1 MKEDTNKAPALIYT
15 SQCGAF
21 CVVAEEDLG
30 TKPVR
35 ITYSYGE
42 LSIATDFPDDIDPST
57 QIVFPSVHSF
67 EFKDFLKHYMS
78 YRCVAGI
85 KLTYQNGQWRDMML
99 NRYDIE
105 KEVGNIRKEIPELSS
120 LYDPTHSLHDMLQL
134 FPDYCSSCYRFS
146 ESYSALKQVVR
157 VSRTALFST
166 ADAEESE
173 TLSELIKAYLDMI
186 AITAVEEFKNGL
198 ILGQKIEKLHQKSMD
213 ERSEEL
219 DDEEEYLD
227 ESEWEECEPDFTDL
241 EDVER
246 RYYEGEATLDDLVAT
261 GEYEIHVKNEF

>member
-1 MKEDTNKAPALIYT
+1 MKEEENKTPALIYINR
-15 SQCGAF
+15 CGAY
-21 CVVAEEDLG
+21 CVVAEDDLR

-35 ITYSYGE
+35 ITYKHGE
-42 LSIATDFPDDIDPST
+42 FSIATTFPDDIDPTT
-57 QIVFPSVHSF
+57 QVVFPSLYSK
-67 EFKDFLKHYMS
+67 EFKDFLKHYYS

-85 KLTYQNGQWRDMML
+85 MLIYQNGEWRDSMFT
-99 NRYDIE
+99 RYDIE
-105 KEVGNIRKEIPELSS
+105 KQIEDIRKDIPEITS
-120 LYDPTHSLHDMLQL
+120 LYDPTHSLHDMQQL
-134 FPDYCSSCYRFS
+134 FPDYCSGYRFS

-198 ILGQKIEKLHQKSMD
+198 ILGQKIEKLHQNSLDM
-213 ERSEEL
+213 EPEEF
-219 DDEEEYLD
+219 DDVEEYLD
-227 ESEWEECEPDFTDL
+227 ESEWEECEPDITDL
-241 EDVER
+241 EDLEC

-261 GEYEIHVKNEF
+261 GEYEIHVKNDF